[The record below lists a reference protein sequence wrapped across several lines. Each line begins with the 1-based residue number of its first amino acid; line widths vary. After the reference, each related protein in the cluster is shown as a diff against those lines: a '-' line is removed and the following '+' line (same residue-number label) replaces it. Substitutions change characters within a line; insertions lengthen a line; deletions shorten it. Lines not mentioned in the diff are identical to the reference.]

1 MRRIESDMLKCVYNY
16 RAANLGNTRVYNDLN
31 GGGKVTLFG
40 NPIAYFDENLFVTLQ
55 DGGWRTVTTKS
66 RTTKSRLNALLNNT
80 GYRIRARDFEWRLCY
95 FGEDR
100 GPFVNDT
107 TFYIGDIA

>member
-1 MRRIESDMLKCVYNY
+1 MRRIESDMLSCVYNY
-16 RAANLGNTRVYNDLN
+16 RAANLGNTRVYNDFN
-31 GGGKVTLFG
+31 GGGKITLFG
-40 NPIAYFDENLFVTLQ
+40 NTIAYFDRSLFVTLK
-55 DGGWRTVTTKS
+55 DGGWRTT
-66 RTTKSRLNALLNNT
+66 TTKSRLNAVLNNT